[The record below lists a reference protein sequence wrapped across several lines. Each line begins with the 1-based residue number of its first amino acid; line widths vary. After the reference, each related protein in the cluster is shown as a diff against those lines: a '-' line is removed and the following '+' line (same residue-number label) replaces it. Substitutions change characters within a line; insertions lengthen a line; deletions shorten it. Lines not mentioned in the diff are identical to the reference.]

1 MGDGLLLWGSLG
13 RQHSPQGLGGHCRKM
28 GGMDQTGNKSMGK
41 VSHTLVLYCALAA
54 GDSLAGSQA
63 KRGCELPGAQDQE
76 PWLEVHCVPLLHKNH
91 LYASW
96 DITKMS
102 SSALFLLLLPITRF

>member
-1 MGDGLLLWGSLG
+1 MGDGPLLWGSLG

-41 VSHTLVLYCALAA
+41 VSHTLVLYCAPAA

-76 PWLEVHCVPLLHKNH
+76 PWLGVHCE
-91 LYASW
+91 YASRLL
-96 DITKMS
+96 ICS
-102 SSALFLLLLPITRF
+102 SMNGLVDYFYLLLLFKS